1 MNNYDIGF
9 DSDCIDRRLSG
20 PGAGRID
27 TERFPKAQDNRQ
39 ALVNLYKKF
48 ILAQPPHV
56 LEQESFP
63 QLEWIQ
69 NNASDVNEDGNVLM
83 GSRYQTNISYPSY
96 LDISN

>member
-27 TERFPKAQDNRQ
+27 TDRFQNAQDNRQ
-39 ALVNLYKKF
+39 ALLNLNKKF

-56 LEQESFP
+56 LEQDTFP
-63 QLEWIQ
+63 KLEWIQ
-69 NNASDVNEDGNVLM
+69 NNASDDNEVDSVLM
-83 GSRYQTNISYPSY
+83 GSRYQTNIIYPSFP
-96 LDISN
+96 DISI